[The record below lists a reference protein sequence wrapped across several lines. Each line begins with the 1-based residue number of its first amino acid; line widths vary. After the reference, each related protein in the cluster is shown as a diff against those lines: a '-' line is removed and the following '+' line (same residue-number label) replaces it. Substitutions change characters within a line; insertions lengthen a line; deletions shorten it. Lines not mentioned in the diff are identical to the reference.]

1 MLSVTQPIAGCP
13 LREGSPVRQ
22 PPSSHQE
29 SIAAPG
35 TTLFAAMEWYILSN
49 LHGSTYMAAVVHS
62 WVRTDWVSW
71 VLVQGI
77 QGGARWL
84 ASCPRVTRMTHQL
97 TGGAHRVEPTVAP
110 LQDMRMRPPGRA
122 HLCGRAMAAVWVCGG
137 GFSIA
142 PPAFCMS
149 SEDLPCPAAK
159 SGSVHVWLQLLVSEL
174 VGGLVSGGVWTSACT
189 TSHVICVLHA
199 TTQGRFTCGRSP
211 SACARSIEASGRGM
225 YVPIQGG
232 KPGPPPFIRAA
243 RAPLHERMQ
252 R

>member
-1 MLSVTQPIAGCP
+1 MVGELSPSHPNDASTHRRGTSRGADGRPIAGHADATT
-13 LREGSPVRQ
+13 GKGAPVWK
-22 PPSSHQE
+22 
-29 SIAAPG
+29 G
-35 TTLFAAMEWYILSN
+35 
-49 LHGSTYMAAVVHS
+49 
-62 WVRTDWVSW
+62 D
-71 VLVQGI
+71 
-77 QGGARWL
+77 
-84 ASCPRVTRMTHQL
+84 
-97 TGGAHRVEPTVAP
+97 
-110 LQDMRMRPPGRA
+110 
-122 HLCGRAMAAVWVCGG
+122 GG
-137 GFSIA
+137 GVGMRRGLLDSA
-142 PPAFCMS
+142 AR
-149 SEDLPCPAAK
+149 LLYVVRGLALPAAK

-199 TTQGRFTCGRSP
+199 TTKGRFTCGRSP